1 MLDPENK
8 LEGVI
13 RSKGFMWYVRTFW
26 QRRRAD
32 ASSTH
37 HHCDPEQ
44 THRVATRPEWL
55 GEWHGAGDVYRFES
69 NEKWYADEPKED
81 WDMKEE
87 SIMKDWEEP
96 WGDRRQELV
105 FIGAYLHSE

>member
-1 MLDPENK
+1 
-8 LEGVI
+8 
-13 RSKGFMWYVRTFW
+13 
-26 QRRRAD
+26 
-32 ASSTH
+32 
-37 HHCDPEQ
+37 
-44 THRVATRPEWL
+44 VATRPEWL

-69 NEKWYADEPKED
+69 NEKWYAEEPKEN

-105 FIGAYLHSE
+105 FIGTHSLSLCLCVAAHARTHEHDTHSRVTVRAQDVEWTTRS

>member
-1 MLDPENK
+1 
-8 LEGVI
+8 
-13 RSKGFMWYVRTFW
+13 
-26 QRRRAD
+26 
-32 ASSTH
+32 
-37 HHCDPEQ
+37 
-44 THRVATRPEWL
+44 VATRPEWL

-69 NEKWYADEPKED
+69 NEKWYAEEPKEN

-105 FIGAYLHSE
+105 FIGIYSLSFSVCVSPHTHARARHSLACAGARTQDVEWTTRS

>member
-1 MLDPENK
+1 M
-8 LEGVI
+8 
-13 RSKGFMWYVRTFW
+13 
-26 QRRRAD
+26 
-32 ASSTH
+32 STH
-37 HHCDPEQ
+37 HHCDPKQ

-105 FIGAYLHSE
+105 FIGAYPVTVVSCRVRVSCHIW